1 MLVVEEVLLH
11 QDILMELVE
20 MAVVV
25 LEFQV
30 AHQMQELL
38 EQVAVV
44 AATGTDQQTVV
55 VLAVAVSLFS
65 KPGPQHVME
74 FKHSHHQDHL
84 PYHQV

>member
-25 LEFQV
+25 LELQA

-38 EQVAVV
+38 EQVVV
-44 AATGTDQQTVV
+44 VVATGTDQQTAVDQA
-55 VLAVAVSLFS
+55 VLV
-65 KPGPQHVME
+65 
-74 FKHSHHQDHL
+74 
-84 PYHQV
+84 

>member
-55 VLAVAVSLFS
+55 DQVVLVL
-65 KPGPQHVME
+65 
-74 FKHSHHQDHL
+74 
-84 PYHQV
+84 

>member
-1 MLVVEEVLLH
+1 
-11 QDILMELVE
+11 
-20 MAVVV
+20 
-25 LEFQV
+25 
-30 AHQMQELL
+30 
-38 EQVAVV
+38 VAVV
-44 AATGTDQQTVV
+44 AVVFMLHQEQVYILV